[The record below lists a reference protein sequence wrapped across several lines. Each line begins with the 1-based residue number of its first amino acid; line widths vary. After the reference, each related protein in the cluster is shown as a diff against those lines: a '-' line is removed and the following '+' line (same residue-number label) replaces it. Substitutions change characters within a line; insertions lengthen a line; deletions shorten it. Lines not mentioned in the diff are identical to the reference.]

1 MEMSSEDVYL
11 SGQSQVQ
18 ISKNKNME
26 TTFSRVKRF
35 QANIANVLR
44 SEHIFSFKF
53 KQKTI

>member
-1 MEMSSEDVYL
+1 MSSEDVYL